1 MKKQTR
7 DIILLRKDMAPDEQS
22 IEREVVV
29 LNSLL
34 QKVETI
40 DSLCVAYELIDL
52 NRFKVVHD
60 RTALG
65 KVLKPNA
72 LKPFQFLFNRN

>member
-22 IEREVVV
+22 IEREVV
-29 LNSLL
+29 LLGSLL
-34 QKVETI
+34 QTVETI

>member
-7 DIILLRKDMAPDEQS
+7 DIILLRKDIAPDEQS

>member
-7 DIILLRKDMAPDEQS
+7 DIILLRKDMASDEQS

-29 LNSLL
+29 LNTLL
-34 QKVETI
+34 QTVETL

-65 KVLKPNA
+65 KALKPNA